1 MVEAVPAIV
10 RPTMQIGSILLLFYR
25 GGLICCYAGKLDPKN
40 LFDNGSEDKENEAN
54 RRSSMVIGKLNAK
67 NLFENNAEE
76 KVESYKSSIQ
86 VGKINT
92 KDIFNDSNESKPLSK
107 IDIKVGKL
115 KIKEEDLFEAKDSEV
130 AEKSSLKI
138 GKLTAPDLFS
148 GSPTEEK
155 NEPTKFYKP
164 VVQPKKLKVAEL
176 FAPAGQESEQR

>member
-92 KDIFNDSNESKPLSK
+92 KDIFNESKPLSK

-138 GKLTAPDLFS
+138 GKLTAPDLFT

-176 FAPAGQESEQR
+176 FSPAGQESEQR

>member
-1 MVEAVPAIV
+1 
-10 RPTMQIGSILLLFYR
+10 
-25 GGLICCYAGKLDPKN
+25 
-40 LFDNGSEDKENEAN
+40 
-54 RRSSMVIGKLNAK
+54 MVIGKLNAK

-92 KDIFNDSNESKPLSK
+92 KDIFTESNESKPLSR

-115 KIKEEDLFEAKDSEV
+115 KIKEEDLFEPKDPEV
-130 AEKSSLKI
+130 VEVKSSLKV
-138 GKLTAPDLFS
+138 GKLTAPDLFT

-155 NEPTKFYKP
+155 NEASKFYKP

-176 FAPAGQESEQR
+176 FTPSGQESEPR

>member
-1 MVEAVPAIV
+1 
-10 RPTMQIGSILLLFYR
+10 
-25 GGLICCYAGKLDPKN
+25 
-40 LFDNGSEDKENEAN
+40 
-54 RRSSMVIGKLNAK
+54 MVIGKLNAK

-92 KDIFNDSNESKPLSK
+92 KDIFTESNESKPLSK

-115 KIKEEDLFEAKDSEV
+115 KIKEEDLFETKDCEV
-130 AEKSSLKI
+130 TAEKSILKV
-138 GKLTAPDLFS
+138 GKLTAPDLFT

-155 NEPTKFYKP
+155 NEQAKFYKP

-176 FAPAGQESEQR
+176 FTPAGQESEPR